1 MLFNIVNFNS
11 WFWVWNKYFIQK
23 ISYWLVDLP
32 IIIRLSQINFF
43 VNKLCRLRLKRR
55 LPWYDFTNKN
65 TKTPNINLKRVS
77 YTSYY
82 FRGNVSRRPTNCK
95 SFLSNVFEMPGK
107 SIVNKP
113 DMTSFLHRQ
122 NNIFR
127 FKISINDI
135 IKMQIFQNN

>member
-1 MLFNIVNFNS
+1 MLFYIVNFNS

-82 FRGNVSRRPTNCK
+82 FRGNVSRCPTNCESLLTK
-95 SFLSNVFEMPGK
+95 VFEMPGK